1 MEVEAAARRE
11 FLSSD
16 TVKGY
21 TGERVFRHRL
31 EEVVDGTGKHAIVVA
46 RNNGWATPD
55 PVKTAEYPILGV
67 KCYADSTRNAT
78 GEVTKEDAA
87 DKAFALARVVTRLL
101 HARRGRW
108 WGAVGSNPGLMVV
121 TCQKWKEPV
130 LVTEKDKHGEGSGDP
145 LGDSVYVYVE
155 FALQVIQ

>member
-11 FLSSD
+11 LLADD
-16 TVKGY
+16 TVKGLVAD
-21 TGERVFRHRL
+21 RVFRHRL
-31 EEVVDGTGKHAIVVA
+31 DEVVDSTGKQAIVVA

-67 KCYADSTRNAT
+67 KCYADPTRDAQ
-78 GEVTKEDAA
+78 GEIRQEDAA
-87 DKAFALARVVTRLL
+87 DRAYALARVVTRLL

-108 WGAVGSNPGLMVV
+108 WGTVGSNPGLMVV